1 MLIVEIVQAVFVVA
15 LLVTDGRSAAKPL
28 AVWTAVGFTV
38 SQILTGRDDGLAD
51 IFFRLCIAVFAT
63 IAIDRWRSEHDR
75 PLWFAGA
82 AALLSGLLI
91 GWVA

>member
-1 MLIVEIVQAVFVVA
+1 MLIIEVVQAVFIMA
-15 LLVTDGRSAAKPL
+15 LLVTDGRSAMKPL
-28 AVWTAVGFTV
+28 AVWTAVGFTA

-63 IAIDRWRSEHDR
+63 IAIDRWRSEQER
-75 PLWFAGA
+75 PLWLAGA
-82 AALLSGLLI
+82 ACLLSGVLI